1 MATVSQDLFVWAER
15 KLLPEA
21 TSVFTELGARVRG
34 VPLERPSSVPQSKF
48 IVVYLQGQESESE
61 LHSALRSLRERR
73 KYELLLFYA
82 PHHGPAHVF
91 RLGTLV
97 GRELGRD
104 ADLAFNLRHVR
115 QLLKAKNLLTPKDST
130 PEFDL
135 SEVRKRLGLTQEQM
149 ATTLNV
155 TTRTV
160 QNWERGAGTGQLLR
174 KTKDLR
180 ELLELMDDYV
190 VASEESGWLTS
201 PLPALRGQTPKEAIA
216 SGRVRDLV
224 VEFERLLEGQP
235 V

>member
-1 MATVSQDLFVWAER
+1 MATASQDLFVCAER

-115 QLLKAKNLLTPKDST
+115 QLLKEKDLLTRKDST

-135 SEVRKRLGLTQEQM
+135 GEGRKRLGLTQEQM
-149 ATTLNV
+149 ATALNV
-155 TTRTV
+155 TSRTV

-174 KTKDLR
+174 KTRDLR
-180 ELLELMDDYV
+180 ELLDLMDDYV
-190 VASEESGWLTS
+190 VASEEGGWLTT
-201 PLPALRGQTPKEAIA
+201 PLPALRGQTPKEAIS

-224 VEFERLLEGQP
+224 VEFERLREGQS